1 MRRPKNQ
8 NENVRK
14 TAKNVKGTDRR
25 KIETENLKMAREKEN
40 RKMEREEVN
49 LKKQE
54 MEDNQISSRELAT
67 RQLCAPS

>member
-25 KIETENLKMAREKEN
+25 KIEKETEN

-54 MEDNQISSRELAT
+54 MEDNEISSRELAT